1 MNKCKIFFLILS
13 FLAGTAISFAQT
25 PQDQFNKAKE
35 LYDNGNNKDCI
46 VALQAVEKQVGANP
60 KIYSL
65 YTYAYVADKDYI
77 NAAISLNKFKK
88 LIGNQRTD
96 AILSILDLEK
106 EINSGVETAEKNHK
120 ETITKKRLEEANQI
134 ITASKKINEEK
145 KAALLK
151 EKNEQ
156 MSTIPKDAVLRVAKN
171 KDGAYGY
178 IDENRTLVIEPK
190 YNMAYPFKNNKALVS
205 LLGKWI
211 YIDKMGNLIEKL
223 RYSDVFQVS
232 DKLLGFKENGLYG
245 FMDASGQ
252 VIHTAQ
258 FSNVTSTEFQDGKG
272 FVKKPFVLI
281 EKQKKIG
288 IMDFEGKILTTPQ
301 YENIYP
307 FSEERAVV
315 KSNELYGCID
325 KSGKIIVPVN
335 YKYMG
340 EKYKEG
346 LIKFS
351 NGGAS
356 GGFLD
361 VDGNIVLEHK
371 YHGFNDFS
379 DGLVKV
385 SNASYGNIGY
395 MNKTGKLVVPIKF
408 KEGNDFSEG
417 LAFVRKKNGDNLFI
431 DKTGKEVFNIKTE
444 VLNFYRSKF
453 SEGLVKIQ
461 VGNYDYN
468 FLDNLGNIVFTLKNY
483 NEAGDFHDG
492 LACVGRNNLYGFVD
506 KTGREIIPLQYK
518 YSSKFKNDEAIV
530 FIGGYYVYID
540 KTGKILRKAY

>member
-1 MNKCKIFFLILS
+1 MKKSLLIFLFVLFSTSVCL
-13 FLAGTAISFAQT
+13 AQT
-25 PQDQFNKAKE
+25 VQDQFNKAKE
-35 LYDNGNNKDCI
+35 LFENGKNKECI
-46 VALQAVEKQVGANP
+46 ATLQSVEKQIGANP
-60 KIYSL
+60 KLYSL
-65 YTYAYVADKDYI
+65 YTNAYVADKDYT

-88 LIGNQRTD
+88 LVGNKRTD
-96 AILSILDLEK
+96 AIQSILDLEK
-106 EINSGVETAEKNHK
+106 EINSGVETVEKKHK

-134 ITASKKINEEK
+134 ITASKKINEDK

-151 EKNEQ
+151 EKKEQ
-156 MSTIPKDAVLRVAKN
+156 VSNISKDAVLRVAKN
-171 KDGAYGY
+171 KDGVYGY
-178 IDENRTLVIEPK
+178 IDENGTLVIEPK
-190 YNMAYPFKNNKALVS
+190 YDMAYPFKNNKALVS

-258 FSNVTSTEFQDGKG
+258 FSNVTSTDFQDGKG

-288 IMDFEGKILTTPQ
+288 IMDFEGKILTIPQ
-301 YENIYP
+301 YDNIYP

-395 MNKTGKLVVPIKF
+395 MDKTGKLVIPIKF

-417 LAFVRKKNGDNLFI
+417 LAFVRKKNGENLFI
-431 DKTGKEVFNIKTE
+431 DKTGKEVFNVKTE
-444 VLNFYRSKF
+444 VFNFYRSKF

-468 FLDNLGNIVFTLKNY
+468 FLDNIGNIVFTLKNY